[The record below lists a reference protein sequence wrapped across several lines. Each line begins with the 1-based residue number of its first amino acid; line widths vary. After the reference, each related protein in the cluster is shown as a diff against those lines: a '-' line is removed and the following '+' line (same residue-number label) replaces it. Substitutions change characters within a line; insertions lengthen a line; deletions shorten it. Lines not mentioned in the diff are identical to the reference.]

1 MVSVAGSLD
10 DEQLGALAANYGSLP
25 KPAPWARN

>member
-10 DEQLGALAANYGSLP
+10 DEQLAALAAYYGSLP
-25 KPAPWARN
+25 KPAAKGKK